1 MKHKHSELIKAW
13 ADGAEI
19 EQWESN
25 RNTRWT
31 DDPNPTWYADK
42 YRIKPEPETITET
55 LWVCIRT
62 VNERD
67 YNCYN
72 DVSGVGVWADDSVN
86 SMFGFIKTDF
96 TRTACKYK

>member
-31 DDPNPTWYADK
+31 LDPNPTWQADE
-42 YRIKPEPETITET
+42 YRIKPKPETITET
-55 LWVCIRT
+55 LWVCFLNKEYQGTIREVAIHEWVDRGNYPSSHGLDWHKIPT
-62 VNERD
+62 
-67 YNCYN
+67 
-72 DVSGVGVWADDSVN
+72 
-86 SMFGFIKTDF
+86 I
-96 TRTACKYK
+96 TRGEPK